1 MIKENTQHQPLGCT
15 STQQIIAQA
24 QTHTHTQITHTMGPI
39 MIYLVNTQMLAIM
52 VYHLTA
58 QIPE

>member
-1 MIKENTQHQPLGCT
+1 MIKENTQHRPLGST

-24 QTHTHTQITHTMGPI
+24 QTAHTQITHIMEPI

-52 VYHLTA
+52 VYHLTV
-58 QIPE
+58 QIPEQ